1 MSDWIGLAFFALLI
15 AGVLIGLKIIAKPQ
29 RRTTEEFERNA
40 AEGTTSIGASMNALH
55 ELMNP
60 EAAKAKETIT
70 QMKEGR
76 YQKKKRE
83 GKAGGDAETGDGG
96 QEIGNERDQ
105 GATDKYY
112 D

>member
-1 MSDWIGLAFFALLI
+1 MGDWIGLMIIGAL
-15 AGVLIGLKIIAKPQ
+15 AVGAYIGLRLLSKP
-29 RRTTEEFERNA
+29 RTRTTEEFERNA
-40 AEGTTSIGASMNALH
+40 AEGTTALGASMNALQ

-60 EAAKAKETIT
+60 EAAKSKEVIT

-83 GKAGGDAETGDGG
+83 GKAGGDAETEDGS
-96 QEIGNERDQ
+96 ELEDNN
-105 GATDKYY
+105 Y

>member
-1 MSDWIGLAFFALLI
+1 MSDWIGLGFFVLLI
-15 AGVLIGLKIIAKPQ
+15 VGAIVGLKILAKPQ
-29 RRTTEEFERNA
+29 TRTAEEFERNA
-40 AEGTTSIGASMNALH
+40 AEGTTAIGASMNALQ

-83 GKAGGDAETGDGG
+83 GKSGGSAETDETDL
-96 QEIGNERDQ
+96 QEVGR
-105 GATDKYY
+105 
-112 D
+112 